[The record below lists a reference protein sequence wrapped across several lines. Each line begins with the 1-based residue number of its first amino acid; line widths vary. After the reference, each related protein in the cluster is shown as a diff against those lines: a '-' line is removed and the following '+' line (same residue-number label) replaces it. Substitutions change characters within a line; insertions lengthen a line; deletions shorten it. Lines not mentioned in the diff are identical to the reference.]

1 MKGFWRPL
9 FLRFLLLCVM
19 LNLGDAP
26 YVDELIDELNQ
37 SLVITALTDAS
48 SVTSKSAEKQVTK
61 GKHSIYEELL
71 ANVAMPQDR
80 HPLLTFN
87 QPETV
92 KPEAIVVHPPSPPPF
107 LIERPPRSGFTA

>member
-26 YVDELIDELNQ
+26 YLDELIEDINQ
-37 SLVITALTDAS
+37 NLIIAAQVDAPS
-48 SVTSKSAEKQVTK
+48 AVSKDSEKQVPK
-61 GKHSIYEELL
+61 VKHSIYEELL
-71 ANVAMPQDR
+71 ANVPMPQDR
-80 HPLLTFN
+80 HPLLSFS
-87 QPETV
+87 QSESV
-92 KPEAIVVHPPSPPPF
+92 KPEAIVVHPPSGPPF